1 MIKRIFIDTETT
13 SVSRMK
19 CGLWQIGGIIE
30 AGKRKEE
37 FLFEC
42 DIFKG
47 DEVDPKALEMHNLTI
62 ELLAEKPDPEETMKK
77 FQELLG
83 QYVDKYDPTDKFY
96 FINFGAEFDA
106 EVIRSWFE
114 KNDDNYY
121 GSWFWHPPID
131 IMVLAVQDLIGKRH
145 QLKNFKQSSVLDH
158 YGIKYDSESLH
169 TALYDA
175 TMARELYY
183 RVCGAAK

>member
-13 SVSRMK
+13 SVNRYK

-42 DIFKG
+42 DIFKE
-47 DEVDPKALEMHNLTI
+47 DLVDQKALERHNLTI
-62 ELLAEKPDPEETMKK
+62 EKLSEKPDPEETMKK

-83 QYVDKYDPTDKFY
+83 KYVDKYDPADKFY

-106 EVIRSWFE
+106 EVIRQWFE

-131 IMVLAVQDLIGKRH
+131 VMVLAVQDIIGQRH
-145 QLKNFKQSSVLDH
+145 QLKNFKQSSVLEYYKIDH
-158 YGIKYDSESLH
+158 NGDDLH
-169 TALYDA
+169 NALYDA
-175 TMARELYY
+175 KMAREIYY
-183 RVCGAAK
+183 KIMEV